1 MTLLRKL
8 IIATMTYNIQIQAR
22 YVTGRSNTL
31 ADAISRSRI
40 DEFDH
45 NAPWA
50 DSMPTQIPPDLLPEN
65 LIFD

>member
-22 YVTGRSNTL
+22 YITGRSNTL

-40 DEFDH
+40 GEFHH